1 MFHTIL
7 TLSYTLPG
15 IYLFIRIWQLFIEK
29 KYVWWYVLVFAL
41 LYGIYPLGNILEDQ
55 FAGATF
61 IFQKISDYILPFFLY
76 LFLSVLVTDILLVLN
91 RMLKFAPR
99 EKIWKRSFRN
109 RYFVFILALSGLIVI
124 GGIINFSTIRTTH
137 YSLTVDGKSSGLDR
151 LKVAFV
157 SDFHLEGTVPPGFVR
172 SFARKVE
179 EINPDILLYGGDIVE
194 GSGENLTYYEE
205 IFRSIKV
212 KYGSYG
218 ALGNHD
224 RIRDFSNNFFTRAG
238 ISLLRDSVVII
249 DSSFVVAGRNDS
261 RNRRSEAFELMENV
275 PELPVIMI
283 DHRPTDYDNISKT
296 STDLVL
302 SGHTHKGQ
310 MFPINLYLNTIYEL
324 SHGHIVKGDTHFIVS
339 SGIRLWGPRVRTTGK
354 SEIVVLEIEFK

>member
-29 KYVWWYVLVFAL
+29 KNFWWYLLIFGLLFAV
-41 LYGIYPLGNILEDQ
+41 YPLSNILEDE
-55 FAGATF
+55 AEGVARVA
-61 IFQKISDYILPFFLY
+61 QKISDYLLPFFLY
-76 LFLSVLVTDILLVLN
+76 LFLSVLVTDILLILN

-109 RYFVFILALSGLIVI
+109 RYFGFILALSALVVI
-124 GGIINFSTIRTTH
+124 AGIINFNTIRTTH
-137 YSLTVDGKSSGLDR
+137 YSLEVSRKSADLDKLR
-151 LKVAFV
+151 VAFV
-157 SDFHLEGTVPPGFVR
+157 SDFHLEGTVPERFVR

-194 GSGENLTYYEE
+194 GSGEKMPHFEE
-205 IFRSIKV
+205 IIRGIKT
-212 KYGSYG
+212 KYGSFG

-224 RIRDFSNNFFTRAG
+224 RIRDYSNNFFTRAG
-238 ISLLRDSVVII
+238 ISLLRDSLVII
-249 DSSFVVAGRNDS
+249 DDAFVVAGRNDS
-261 RNRRSEAFELMENV
+261 RNQRIEASELMDNV
-275 PELPVIMI
+275 PGFPVIMI
-283 DHRPTDYDNISKT
+283 DHRPTDYDAISKT
-296 STDLVL
+296 NTDVVL

-324 SHGHIVKGDTHFIVS
+324 SHGHITKGDTHFIVS

-354 SEIVVLEIEFK
+354 SEIVVIDIEFN